1 MIAAGTTGLSGQ
13 RLLAALSR
21 GVLIII
27 GTFSIWW
34 GITTFP
40 VFWQDSHLD
49 HMAESILNGEQFK
62 KENLQ
67 SELATFASN
76 ENAWP
81 RPESLRS
88 ATILQLSLTEQPNT
102 AENEKPA
109 VPALDQLQT
118 SARRSL
124 SVTPGDPLLWLVLFW
139 ANKMKDDRSQDNFA
153 NLRMS
158 YLLGPHEGWVA
169 SRRNYIAL
177 ANFTDLPEDLKE
189 AALTEFKDLVV
200 SGYIETATLILAG
213 PGWTIR
219 DKLLFSLKDAPDDAK
234 RQFASSVDELSDDI
248 VVPGVE
254 KPEARPWR

>member
-1 MIAAGTTGLSGQ
+1 M
-13 RLLAALSR
+13 
-21 GVLIII
+21 II

-40 VFWQDSHLD
+40 VFWLDSHLD
-49 HMAESILNGEQFK
+49 HMAESILNEEQFK

-67 SELATFASN
+67 SELASAASH

-88 ATILQLSLTEQPNT
+88 ATILQLSLTEPPST
-102 AENEKPA
+102 SNEKPA
-109 VPALDQLQT
+109 VPDLDQLQA

-124 SVTPGDPLLWLVLFW
+124 SVTPADPLLWLVLFW
-139 ANKMKDDRSQDNFA
+139 ANKMKDDRSQNNFA

-158 YLLGPHEGWVA
+158 YRLGPREGWVA

-177 ANFTDLPEDLKE
+177 ANFADLPDDLKE

-200 SGYIETATLILAG
+200 SGYDETATLILAG
-213 PGWTIR
+213 PGWAIR

-234 RQFASSVDELSDDI
+234 RRFASSVDELSDDI

-254 KPEARPWR
+254 RPEPRPWR